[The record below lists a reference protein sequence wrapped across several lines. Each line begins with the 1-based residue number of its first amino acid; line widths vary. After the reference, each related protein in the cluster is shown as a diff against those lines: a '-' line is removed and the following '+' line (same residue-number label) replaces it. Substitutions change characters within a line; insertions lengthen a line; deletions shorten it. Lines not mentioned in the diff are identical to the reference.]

1 MGELRCSAD
10 CLQRTGMKAVSVR
23 VTAALKRPGR
33 LGKVW
38 LPEAPGGVARR
49 RRSPSHRPAL
59 KRSLDSHTQRQE
71 ERACQSMHTRPSHA
85 WPGRRDPACVPG
97 SGGPWPPGGTRGRG
111 GRGRGGRRL
120 RPPPPPPPPAPCAP
134 RPMRPPQEA
143 GRTRVPS
150 AAPPQPS
157 RGGPWSTS
165 SSSTPLCA
173 SASSSCRLL

>member
-85 WPGRRDPACVPG
+85 RPGRRDPACVPG
-97 SGGPWPPGGTRGRG
+97 SGGPWPPGRDARARWEGQGRPAA
-111 GRGRGGRRL
+111 
-120 RPPPPPPPPAPCAP
+120 PPPPPPPPAPCAP

>member
-1 MGELRCSAD
+1 MGELRRSAD

-23 VTAALKRPGR
+23 VTAALERPGR

-85 WPGRRDPACVPG
+85 RPGRRDPACVPG
-97 SGGPWPPGGTRGRG
+97 SGGPWPPEGTRGRG

-120 RPPPPPPPPAPCAP
+120 RAPPPAPG
-134 RPMRPPQEA
+134 PMRPPQEA